1 MASCPRSSAR
11 VLCFSLVCAREKTL
25 RSKPL
30 LSSVRASCQPLQ
42 KHPAIAPPFSRAAHA
57 AKRITSK
64 AVAHRFARRCASP
77 SLNLRTLRLQ
87 RLVDSLMVQADCV
100 AGICPKTIRYLS
112 HLKVAWTSDNADDP
126 RLHLSA
132 PHGKITDG
140 SRGRCPLA
148 SPANGGKK
156 SNALCPFPLPNPT
169 PIPAPACSSQLALRL
184 SACSMACLLG
194 IGGRGVH
201 TQTPRSSAGVC
212 AFLSCKYPP

>member
-64 AVAHRFARRCASP
+64 AFAHRFARRCASP

-87 RLVDSLMVQADCV
+87 RLVDSLMVQVDCF
-100 AGICPKTIRYLS
+100 AGVRPKTIRYLS
-112 HLKVAWTSDNADDP
+112 RLKVAWTSDNADDP

-132 PHGKITDG
+132 LHGKITDG
-140 SRGRCPLA
+140 ALWLSANAPAPPTAARKETRPAPSPSRTQPP
-148 SPANGGKK
+148 SPR
-156 SNALCPFPLPNPT
+156 PLP
-169 PIPAPACSSQLALRL
+169 ALGFR
-184 SACSMACLLG
+184 LG
-194 IGGRGVH
+194 IQRAAWRVYSG
-201 TQTPRSSAGVC
+201 
-212 AFLSCKYPP
+212 